1 MRSKDGQ
8 KKISENLENSD
19 NFLNTSNGRIA
30 RPTSAVSLKMV
41 FDLKKWIDWMK
52 SEKKNLILKTKTHD
66 DAR

>member
-41 FDLKKWIDWMK
+41 VDFKK
-52 SEKKNLILKTKTHD
+52 
-66 DAR
+66 